1 VIPVTLPADGVKFG
15 DGRRSFARPPQ
26 PIITERGEV
35 KMERLV
41 RKALPKLFLAL
52 VLALPL
58 YVLFII
64 CLWAMLTP

>member
-1 VIPVTLPADGVKFG
+1 
-15 DGRRSFARPPQ
+15 
-26 PIITERGEV
+26 
-35 KMERLV
+35 MERLV